1 MAQFTRENIEKLLL
15 FLDCH
20 GYLFPEFSLGKPT
33 LLGSGGFSMVYAME
47 RRQDTSQHYALKV
60 TGFQRYA
67 TSGAE
72 FRESVRLQRTLL
84 EQCPYVVRILDSR
97 ELLLTMEPDGG
108 LLSVRDAGE
117 EEPGEELRLQLVLMD
132 RLDDVIGKSKFGQAS
147 LCRSE
152 LAHPEEIRRMGVQ
165 IGTALM
171 YAHKNNIL
179 HRDVKLENIFWD
191 SEDACYKL
199 GDFGAAKYTQDG
211 NAETIIYTEG
221 YGAPEVQH
229 QVLESY
235 NDTADIYSLGMTLYL
250 LLNDLRFPGSEGY
263 HVSPVH
269 YDPQFVF
276 PAPEKGT
283 AAFLRVIRKMCSFY
297 PEDRYQSMAQAVAA
311 LAEAHNAEEGTAQTI
326 WVDLPTETYRID
338 PESISQHR
346 QETRADRILT
356 QKQLKRSAA
365 IQNILLFPC
374 FVLLFHLSGANL
386 RDAPQWV
393 AWGLPI
399 SLGIEALFLCI
410 GDMQIIL
417 GLCAAG
423 FTVFAAWQA
432 GGTLAHVLALIYL
445 MLGLPAPLAALA
457 VSLGV
462 SNILC
467 LFPEPVALWLVVP
480 GLYAISNDTFWFQAA
495 VKGYPKGSLGNWVFP
510 ILPWAILG
518 IGVVYAIGHSIGLS
532 PVFPVLQALKP
543 FLSGGICF
551 ACFYVQYKSWGLLD
565 GEEGEN
571 DS

>member
-1 MAQFTRENIEKLLL
+1 MPSIRGTLLICWARLSCAWFKTIAQFTRENIEKLLL

-235 NDTADIYSLGMTLYL
+235 NATADIYSLGMTLYL

-338 PESISQHR
+338 PESVSQHR

-365 IQNILLFPC
+365 MDKRRNPVCFAAVGGKAASFSEVHTCNQGSIITRTGHSPKVMNLYNHFIFLMGTVCYGLMLL
-374 FVLLFHLSGANL
+374 VGLAYSVN
-386 RDAPQWV
+386 PQ
-393 AWGLPI
+393 
-399 SLGIEALFLCI
+399 SFLYEN
-410 GDMQIIL
+410 L
-417 GLCAAG
+417 GLG
-423 FTVFAAWQA
+423 EL
-432 GGTLAHVLALIYL
+432 GTLVTYVIETYRIGHI
-445 MLGLPAPLAALA
+445 GA
-457 VSLGV
+457 VGFAV
-462 SNILC
+462 C
-467 LFPEPVALWLVVP
+467 LFWL
-480 GLYAISNDTFWFQAA
+480 LRESYFRR
-495 VKGYPKGSLGNWVFP
+495 KY
-510 ILPWAILG
+510 
-518 IGVVYAIGHSIGLS
+518 
-532 PVFPVLQALKP
+532 
-543 FLSGGICF
+543 SGE
-551 ACFYVQYKSWGLLD
+551 V
-565 GEEGEN
+565 
-571 DS
+571 